1 MQKHPSILTIAEVC
15 KGRKRK
21 HAAFSISK
29 VAKEEIFSD
38 ILNLNVSKACQD
50 TDIPSKIIK

>member
-38 ILNLNVSKACQD
+38 ILNLDVSKA
-50 TDIPSKIIK
+50 